1 MAEAGLPVF
10 AVSGN
15 HDGADRLD
23 YGRDLFAKCRVHIA
37 GRFSGTPVPLR
48 LQDEYGPVELWLL
61 PFVKPATVAHF
72 FPDADCSDY
81 TRAVAAALSD
91 RKPDPAA
98 RQVLVA
104 HQFVTAAGSA
114 PQKAGSESINV
125 GGLDNVDSACFA
137 GFDYVA
143 LGHIHKRQPVGQN
156 AWYAGSPMAYSL
168 DEAGQ
173 EKGAL
178 LVTLGEHGPAQ
189 VRFVPFAPLHP
200 IRHIT
205 GPLEKLIDAAE
216 PAQREDYIYATLTDK
231 TPGGLPQR
239 DETGLP
245 PANHRRSPHCGRRCG
260 KERPSGVVF

>member
-1 MAEAGLPVF
+1 M
-10 AVSGN
+10 
-15 HDGADRLD
+15 
-23 YGRDLFAKCRVHIA
+23 
-37 GRFSGTPVPLR
+37 
-48 LQDEYGPVELWLL
+48 
-61 PFVKPATVAHF
+61 
-72 FPDADCSDY
+72 
-81 TRAVAAALSD
+81 
-91 RKPDPAA
+91 
-98 RQVLVA
+98 A

-231 TPGGLPQR
+231 TPCWTPWTIWRAVYPNVMKLDYPQQTTGEARHWRPPMWKRKTFGSCFLTLHPGKRRAPSEEACGCGGLAK
-239 DETGLP
+239 EG
-245 PANHRRSPHCGRRCG
+245 GR
-260 KERPSGVVF
+260 EL

>member
-1 MAEAGLPVF
+1 M
-10 AVSGN
+10 
-15 HDGADRLD
+15 
-23 YGRDLFAKCRVHIA
+23 
-37 GRFSGTPVPLR
+37 
-48 LQDEYGPVELWLL
+48 WLL

-231 TPGGLPQR
+231 TPVLDAMDHLRAVYPNVMKLDYPQQTTGEARTAAADVEKKDLRELFFDFYTQVNGEPPSEEAWQAVAELAKEGGMEL
-239 DETGLP
+239 
-245 PANHRRSPHCGRRCG
+245 
-260 KERPSGVVF
+260 